1 MGRACVGC
9 MPRSFCVPFHGTG
22 RFSDPPGAQAVKTA
36 TCQPRCP
43 SGSAV
48 ASGRCQRAHE
58 TLRRPPLLLPMR
70 SRLVASSR
78 RVGRRMAS
86 NMFWQRGVACRCRG
100 CMEQG
105 ASLASLPRT
114 AQRLTRQQS
123 VTVGMSPASA
133 APASSAKPSRSC
145 IRACVWRP
153 CSRGNE
159 RRGVCSAAGGS
170 ISSAVESIDDWSDPV
185 LPALLSYYPV
195 ACLPRA
201 VTASDHQPLAPCPPP
216 TRSAILPRCSARRL
230 TRQASLAPG

>member
-9 MPRSFCVPFHGTG
+9 MPRSFCVPFHGSG

-36 TCQPRCP
+36 TCQPRCR

-123 VTVGMSPASA
+123 VTVGMSPANA

-153 CSRGNE
+153 CSPAASTAAATSG
-159 RRGVCSAAGGS
+159 GACAAPPAAASAAQSRVSMAGA
-170 ISSAVESIDDWSDPV
+170 IPCCRRCCRTTLWRAC
-185 LPALLSYYPV
+185 PAL
-195 ACLPRA
+195 
-201 VTASDHQPLAPCPPP
+201 
-216 TRSAILPRCSARRL
+216 
-230 TRQASLAPG
+230 